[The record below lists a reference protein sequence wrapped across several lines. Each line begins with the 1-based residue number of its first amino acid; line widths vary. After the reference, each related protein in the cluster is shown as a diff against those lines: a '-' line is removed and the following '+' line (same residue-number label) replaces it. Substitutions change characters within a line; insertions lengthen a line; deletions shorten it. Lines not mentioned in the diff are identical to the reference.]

1 MLLSLFF
8 SVLEKVRSKRQK
20 HVVVVD
26 SDGSEVEND
35 SDEEAEEQE
44 RIKMAAE
51 YKDQGNEHFK
61 NGNFTEAVNCYTMA
75 QEKFFSLRIE
85 NQIAFQRSIIGRV

>member
-1 MLLSLFF
+1 MTHLYNSVHPRGFNTFRCYQVYF

-26 SDGSEVEND
+26 SDGSEVEDD

-44 RIKMAAE
+44 RVKMAAE

-75 QEKFFSLRIE
+75 QE
-85 NQIAFQRSIIGRV
+85 